1 MKKRLF
7 ILLAILIQVSVNS
20 EAQELLTMKTE
31 IVRDGSDNPVEN
43 EKKAKV
49 FEFKAYSMDSYM
61 NEISAEVAGSHP
73 FGEIIAKKNYLLDEK
88 YTSEVALTPGNPA
101 SKTVIKKPV
110 IYESVKRIERDLK
123 KSVRK
128 GEIPLNTAV
137 NEFDTVLDVALNI
150 VTVDTG
156 VFENAIKSAGST
168 DSIIELFTKRVILN
182 Y

>member
-1 MKKRLF
+1 MKKRVSILVTILVLF
-7 ILLAILIQVSVNS
+7 SCTS

-31 IVRDGSDNPVEN
+31 SSRERPIISEDN

-49 FEFKAYSMDSYM
+49 FEFKAYSMDSYL
-61 NEISAEVAGSHP
+61 NEVSAETAGSHP

-128 GEIPLNTAV
+128 GEISLNKASG
-137 NEFDTVLDVALNI
+137 EFNIILDVALSI
-150 VTVDTG
+150 VNADTG
-156 VFENAIKSAGST
+156 MFENAIKSAGDT
-168 DSIIELFTKRVILN
+168 NSIIELFTKRVILN

>member
-7 ILLAILIQVSVNS
+7 ILLWVLILVSVNS

-31 IVRDGSDNPVEN
+31 IVKEGSDNPVEN

-49 FEFKAYSMDSYM
+49 FEFKAYPMDSYLK
-61 NEISAEVAGSHP
+61 EVSSEVAGSHP

-128 GEIPLNTAV
+128 GEISLNNAV
-137 NEFDTVLDVALNI
+137 NDFNTVLDVALNI
-150 VTVDTG
+150 LTVDTEL
-156 VFENAIKSAGST
+156 FEDAIKSAGDT
-168 DSIIELFTKRVILN
+168 NSIIELFTKRVILN